1 MTLRFS
7 GHAKRRMASRRITA
21 EEIADAL
28 AVPETTHPARD
39 NPNEAT
45 VVFGRTSS
53 GRRLKVIVR
62 VDDNE
67 YVITVADRDS
77 EA

>member
-1 MTLRFS
+1 
-7 GHAKRRMASRRITA
+7 MASRRIDAA
-21 EEIADAL
+21 EITEVL
-28 AVPETTHPARD
+28 AAPDTTHPARD
-39 NPNEAT
+39 NPDEAI

-62 VDDNE
+62 ADDNE